1 MQVLSIEFMYQNVNL
16 VLAKVNQ
23 RGVRVVK
30 SVRSPL
36 PEPWFSNDGIKDVH
50 ALGIWL
56 KNLIAANEMN
66 SKKCRVVVNNNHIVS
81 HDVELPLADPKKFHR
96 VVHNELINSMHLGPE
111 VVTDYLVLEENKEG
125 DETFI
130 KVYGFAI
137 TEAIFHEYLTAVR
150 IAGLVPES
158 MEPGNSSLIKLLDH
172 LPHYVN
178 EEQLLVA
185 DVGLEATRV
194 YLYHQQKFMILYTT
208 RYIGIGPDES
218 DRKIEAAINT
228 IDKVAQYAYSLHNAG
243 VSLVALAGNDAWLAD
258 IKTAVE
264 TTIGLKCTLLD
275 VTPTVFSPRGMEL
288 QFVNTVGTLIRRK
301 S

>member
-1 MQVLSIEFMYQNVNL
+1 MLF
-16 VLAKVNQ
+16 
-23 RGVRVVK
+23 R
-30 SVRSPL
+30 
-36 PEPWFSNDGIKDVH
+36 
-50 ALGIWL
+50 
-56 KNLIAANEMN
+56 
-66 SKKCRVVVNNNHIVS
+66 
-81 HDVELPLADPKKFHR
+81 
-96 VVHNELINSMHLGPE
+96 
-111 VVTDYLVLEENKEG
+111 
-125 DETFI
+125 
-130 KVYGFAI
+130 
-137 TEAIFHEYLTAVR
+137 
-150 IAGLVPES
+150 S